1 MGAVERRWTARA
13 RSTRRYRQ
21 NCSTCWLTLGSP
33 IGVDGEAPKTWGAAI
48 LTARSTAVCAALFSR
63 GEDVV
68 TIALA
73 GRKAAAFGFFAA
85 AACGAANADPAR
97 LTADSGRELRLAFV
111 SEVNVDC
118 TPAGTAVISTV
129 NSPLHGQ
136 LRVQNERGFT
146 SFTEDSPRYT
156 CNQRRV
162 AGVGVYYT
170 SDRGYTGEDNVTLHY
185 GFPDGEEAT
194 GDFVIVVK

>member
-1 MGAVERRWTARA
+1 MGKTPRRRARGDFDRALDGCLCGAV
-13 RSTRRYRQ
+13 Q
-21 NCSTCWLTLGSP
+21 P
-33 IGVDGEAPKTWGAAI
+33 
-48 LTARSTAVCAALFSR
+48 R
-63 GEDVV
+63 GDVV

-73 GRKAAAFGFFAA
+73 GRKTAAAFGFFAA

-97 LTADSGRELRLAFV
+97 LTADSGREVRLAFV

-129 NSPLHGQ
+129 NSPLHGR
-136 LRVQNERGFT
+136 LRIQNERGFT
-146 SFTEDSPRYT
+146 SFTEDSPRYA

-170 SDRGYTGEDNVTLHY
+170 SERGYTGEDNVTLHY